1 LGNVVWTANDVGAYC
16 IRPAM
21 PDERTTMNNVG
32 DLGVCNTPLQNAI
45 VWNLTNPNGRFV
57 ANGTYIIIA
66 ETTGISGR
74 TYRYSARLGVRR

>member
-1 LGNVVWTANDVGAYC
+1 LGNVVWTANDVGAGFA
-16 IRPAM
+16 RP
-21 PDERTTMNNVG
+21 ENRTNG
-32 DLGVCNTPLQNAI
+32 DLGGQTPPLQNAV